1 MIDSAAERR
10 ERCLNR
16 SILNKIQ
23 YLYDNQIE
31 VINDLTTGG
40 IDDALSAEQGKVLA
54 ESIEDA
60 VKTVNNVA
68 PDENGNVDVIVNTV
82 VSAADVTF
90 SPTSSV
96 ISTDVQS
103 AIEEV
108 DSATEAS
115 ANKQNSLATDG
126 TGTKFPTVDAVNG
139 IIKQTTGT
147 SETDVMSQKAVTDEL
162 ALKEATANKQN
173 SLATDGTGTKFPT
186 VDAVNGIIKQT
197 TGTSETDVMS
207 QKAVTTIADL
217 VPALQPLQT
226 VANRNQY
233 YPIIE
238 NNEGL
243 IVGKHQTAYWNGSA
257 WVGDS
262 SFGIGKSAL
271 QSNTGAYSNGV
282 GAYALQNNTGATA
295 NGVGAYALQSNT
307 GTYSNGVGHYALQS
321 NKGVYSNGVGYY
333 ALQSNT
339 GAYSNGVGSLA
350 LQNNTGAYSN
360 GLGTNALQSNTG
372 ANSSGMGSLAL
383 LNNTGANANG
393 VGNYALVYNQKTN
406 NSAFGH
412 NAYSAFLDNAAGNK
426 TADSTAVDITLERIT
441 ITAHGFGAT
450 NTIVNIKYASTTG
463 TAVGGLAVGT
473 VYQVKIIDANTIEFV
488 TGAVKRNLTS
498 QGTGTHTFTPQFAYE
513 NTTCLGANTQPN
525 KDNQVVLGDT
535 AVDTVKMGGTARTI
549 ASATATGVK
558 GEWCWD
564 ADYIYVCIATNTWK
578 RIALT
583 TW

>member
-147 SETDVMSQKAVTDEL
+147 SETDVMSQKAVT
-162 ALKEATANKQN
+162 
-173 SLATDGTGTKFPT
+173 
-186 VDAVNGIIKQT
+186 
-197 TGTSETDVMS
+197 
-207 QKAVTTIADL
+207 TIADL

-243 IVGKHQTAYWNGSA
+243 IVGKHQTARWNGSA
-257 WVGDS
+257 WVADN
-262 SFGIGKSAL
+262 SFG
-271 QSNTGAYSNGV
+271 V
-282 GAYALQNNTGATA
+282 GNVALQNNTGANA
-295 NGVGAYALQSNT
+295 NGVGYA
-307 GTYSNGVGHYALQS
+307 ALS
-321 NKGVYSNGVGYY
+321 
-333 ALQSNT
+333 
-339 GAYSNGVGSLA
+339 
-350 LQNNTGAYSN
+350 
-360 GLGTNALQSNTG
+360 
-372 ANSSGMGSLAL
+372 
-383 LNNTGANANG
+383 NNTGANANG
-393 VGNYALVYNQKTN
+393 VGNAALQNNTGGASNGVGNAALSNNTGGYSNGVGNAALQNNTGANANGVGHVALSNNTGGASNGVGHAALSNNTGANANGVGYAALSNNTGANANGVGHVALSNNTGGASNGVGYNTLAYNQKTN

-412 NAYSAFLDNAAGNK
+412 NAYSAFMDNTAGNK

-488 TGAVKRNLTS
+488 TGAGKRNLTS

-564 ADYIYVCIATNTWK
+564 SNYIYVCIATNTWK